1 MKLKP
6 RNRSAW
12 YPIETIEEGV
22 ECLVFA
28 KCNKCKNC
36 EWSQGRMF
44 ICEVFE
50 KNHPDVINMP
60 ITHWMP
66 LPDAPKGG
74 E

>member
-1 MKLKP
+1 
-6 RNRSAW
+6 
-12 YPIETIEEGV
+12 
-22 ECLVFA
+22 
-28 KCNKCKNC
+28 
-36 EWSQGRMF
+36 MF